1 MVKKTVDMLKMIA
14 YIGGKQTLEN
24 RFIQILHDAET
35 LDGQNASGTCRCPFR
50 LSPHG

>member
-1 MVKKTVDMLKMIA
+1 MVKKTVNMLKVIA

-35 LDGQNASGTCRCPFR
+35 LDGQMPQEHAGAHSD
-50 LSPHG
+50 